1 MLTIEGTN
9 DGFAVACHAIYKA
22 LRCFMVGFQCLL
34 YWPSPEDVTWLK
46 VYNCRR
52 NSKFRTCSL
61 RGFRKLFKLV
71 EVRDLL
77 VFEFEGKL

>member
-22 LRCFMVGFQCLL
+22 LRCFVVGFQCLL

-46 VYNCRR
+46 VYNC
-52 NSKFRTCSL
+52 
-61 RGFRKLFKLV
+61 
-71 EVRDLL
+71 
-77 VFEFEGKL
+77 